1 MYYSQGKSLASGATC
16 MVFNTIEEGILPQP
30 SCTII
35 RFQREYFISDIF
47 CATFD
52 LIDTIFTYKTYIDF

>member
-1 MYYSQGKSLASGATC
+1 